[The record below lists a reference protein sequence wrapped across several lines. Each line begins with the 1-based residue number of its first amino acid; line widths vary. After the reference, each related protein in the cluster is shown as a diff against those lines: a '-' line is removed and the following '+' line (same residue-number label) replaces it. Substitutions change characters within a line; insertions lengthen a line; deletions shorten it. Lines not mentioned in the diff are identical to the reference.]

1 MSLLT
6 AIKIPT
12 KFVRLKKHFGN
23 QAFTML
29 DVGSG
34 NKSAS
39 DFKTYF
45 PNGTYHGVDMVKDYN
60 YTEEDFG
67 KMEAF
72 YEMDL
77 TKLDFDAIPDNHF
90 DAILM
95 AHIIEHLHNGD
106 EVLKGL
112 AKKLKP
118 GGVIYIEYPGQ
129 KSTTLPSRKGTLNF
143 YDDDTHVRIYS
154 YQEVSDVL
162 KGVGFEI
169 KSCGMRKSYRNILMM
184 PIKFI
189 HNRIK
194 YGYVMAS
201 VYWDWYGFAE
211 YVWAQK
217 KA

>member
-6 AIKIPT
+6 ALKIPT

-29 DVGSG
+29 DIGSG
-34 NKSAS
+34 NKSAT
-39 DFKTYF
+39 DFHTYF

-77 TKLDFDAIPDNHF
+77 TKLDFAAIPDNHF

-106 EVLKGL
+106 KVLEHL
-112 AKKLKP
+112 APKLKS

-143 YDDDTHVRIYS
+143 HDDDTHVRVYS
-154 YQEVSDVL
+154 VPEVSQVL
-162 KGVGFEI
+162 EGVGFKI
-169 KSCGMRKSYRNILMM
+169 NSGGLRRSYRNILMM

-189 HNRIK
+189 HNKIK
-194 YGYVMAS
+194 YGYIMAS

-211 YVWAQK
+211 YVWAEK
-217 KA
+217 K

>member
-6 AIKIPT
+6 ALKIPT

-23 QAFTML
+23 KAFTML
-29 DVGSG
+29 DIGSG
-34 NKSAS
+34 NKSAT
-39 DFKTYF
+39 DFQTYF
-45 PNGTYHGVDMVKDYN
+45 PNGTYHGLDMVKDYN

-77 TKLDFDAIPDNHF
+77 TQLDYAAIPDNHF

-106 EVLKGL
+106 KVLENL
-112 AKKLKP
+112 APKLKS

-143 YDDDTHVRIYS
+143 HDDDTHVRVYS
-154 YQEVSDVL
+154 VPEVTKVL
-162 KGVGFEI
+162 EGVGF
-169 KSCGMRKSYRNILMM
+169 KVNAGGLRRSYRNILMM

-194 YGYVMAS
+194 YGYIMAS
-201 VYWDWYGFAE
+201 VFWDWYGFAE
-211 YVWAQK
+211 FVWAEK
-217 KA
+217 K

>member
-1 MSLLT
+1 MSLIT
-6 AIKIPT
+6 AIQIPS
-12 KFVRLKKHFGN
+12 KFVRLKRHFGN
-23 QAFTML
+23 KAFTLL

-34 NKSAS
+34 NKSAT
-39 DFKTYF
+39 DFMYYF
-45 PNGTYHGVDMVKDYN
+45 PNGAYHGVDMVTDYN
-60 YTEEDFG
+60 YEEEDFA
-67 KMEAF
+67 KMDAF
-72 YEMDL
+72 YEMDV
-77 TKLDFDAIPDNHF
+77 TKLEFDAIPDNHF

-106 EVLKGL
+106 EVVRKLSQ
-112 AKKLKP
+112 KLKS

-154 YQEVSDVL
+154 VPEVSKVL
-162 KGVGFEI
+162 EEQNFDILSGGTRR
-169 KSCGMRKSYRNILMM
+169 SWRNILMM

-211 YVWAQK
+211 YVWARK
-217 KA
+217 K

>member
-6 AIKIPT
+6 ALKIPS
-12 KFVRLKKHFGN
+12 KFVLLRKHFGSKP
-23 QAFTML
+23 FTLL

-34 NKSAS
+34 NKSAT

-60 YTEEDFG
+60 YTPDDFN

-77 TKLDFDAIPDNHF
+77 TQLDYSAIPDNHF

-106 EVLKGL
+106 EVLKHL
-112 AKKLKP
+112 APKLKS

-129 KSTTLPSRKGTLNF
+129 KSTTLPSREGTLNF
-143 YDDDTHVRIYS
+143 YDDDTHVRVYS
-154 YQEVSDVL
+154 VPEVSGILEESGFNVL
-162 KGVGFEI
+162 SG
-169 KSCGMRKSYRNILMM
+169 GMRRSYRNIAMM

-194 YGYVMAS
+194 YGHVLAS

-211 YVWAQK
+211 YVWAK
-217 KA
+217 KK

>member
-1 MSLLT
+1 MSLIT
-6 AIKIPT
+6 ALKIPT
-12 KFVRLKKHFGN
+12 KFVRLKKHFGDK
-23 QAFTML
+23 ALTML
-29 DVGSG
+29 DIGSG
-34 NKSAS
+34 NKSAT

-60 YTEEDFG
+60 YTDEDFG

-77 TKLDFDAIPDNHF
+77 TQLDYSAIPDNHF

-106 EVLKGL
+106 QVLEKL
-112 AKKLKP
+112 APKLKS

-143 YDDDTHVRIYS
+143 YDDDTHVRVYS
-154 YQEVSDVL
+154 VPEVTKVL
-162 KGVGFEI
+162 EGVGF
-169 KSCGMRKSYRNILMM
+169 KVRAGGLRRSYRNILMM

-189 HNRIK
+189 HNHIK
-194 YGYVMAS
+194 YGYIMAS
-201 VYWDWYGFAE
+201 VFWDWYGFAE
-211 YVWAQK
+211 FVWAEK
-217 KA
+217 K

>member
-1 MSLLT
+1 MSLIT
-6 AIKIPT
+6 ALIIPT
-12 KFVRLKKHFGN
+12 KFVRLRKHFGN
-23 QAFTML
+23 KAFTML
-29 DVGSG
+29 DIGSG
-34 NKSAS
+34 NKSAT
-39 DFKTYF
+39 DFQKYF

-77 TKLDFDAIPDNHF
+77 TQLDYSAIPDNHF

-106 EVLKGL
+106 KVLENL
-112 AKKLKP
+112 APKLKS

-129 KSTTLPSRKGTLNF
+129 KSTTLPSREGTLNF
-143 YDDDTHVRIYS
+143 YDDDTHVRVYS
-154 YQEVSDVL
+154 VPEVSKVL
-162 KGVGFEI
+162 DSVGI
-169 KSCGMRKSYRNILMM
+169 KTLSGGLRRSYRNILMM
-184 PIKFI
+184 PVKFI

-194 YGYVMAS
+194 YGYIMAS

-217 KA
+217 K

>member
-1 MSLLT
+1 MSLIT
-6 AIKIPT
+6 ALKIPT

-23 QAFTML
+23 KAFTLL

-34 NKSAS
+34 NKSAT

-77 TKLDFDAIPDNHF
+77 TKLDYSAIPDNHF

-106 EVLKGL
+106 KVLEQL
-112 AKKLKP
+112 EPKLKS
-118 GGVIYIEYPGQ
+118 GGVIYIEYPGE

-143 YDDDTHVRIYS
+143 YDDDTHVRVYS
-154 YQEVSDVL
+154 VPEVSKVL
-162 KGVGFEI
+162 EGVGFEI
-169 KSCGMRKSYRNILMM
+169 KAGGLRRSYRNIFMM

-189 HNRIK
+189 HNRVK
-194 YGYVMAS
+194 YGYIMAS
-201 VYWDWYGFAE
+201 VFWDCYGFAE
-211 YVWAQK
+211 FVWAEK
-217 KA
+217 K